1 MDQTDIQV
9 ILVSSMAKSIDTARE
24 LVSILP
30 LAMRVL
36 GANVRRHPSFQE
48 PSQLRLMHI
57 LAHLGRCKIG
67 MLAEKMAVSLP
78 TMSKTMRRMA
88 QRRWVSLVRDDQDR
102 RAVWAEITPEGRAAL
117 EEVYEQTAQH
127 MEHLIETL
135 TPEEHTQL
143 TAGLIV
149 MRSLFESANTEM
161 TAAHVVQEA

>member
-1 MDQTDIQV
+1 M
-9 ILVSSMAKSIDTARE
+9 SKPIDTARE

-36 GANVRRHPSFQE
+36 GANIRRHPSFQE

-57 LAHLGRCKIG
+57 LAYKGRCKIG
-67 MLAEKMAVSLP
+67 DMADKMSVSMP

-88 QRRWVSLVRDDQDR
+88 QRGWVSLVRDDQDR
-102 RAVWAEITPEGRAAL
+102 RAVFAEITTEGRAAL

-135 TPEEHTQL
+135 SPDEHARL
-143 TAGLIV
+143 TAGLTV
-149 MRSLFESANTEM
+149 MRSVFESANTEM
-161 TAAHVVQEA
+161 TAATVIQES